1 MAEEMYR
8 SFDGEIRELKAKN
21 EFLTNVRVKLLN
33 NLETR
38 NKWTFTDMKGNKDQF
53 VGKPLLIAYEMG
65 GAKIGAGHNS
75 TTKRDPKTGKEYQS
89 YTGATDQRII
99 GSMSDNPDDIWVETL
114 EDGTEWI
121 VGEGTIWNWYAAEA
135 AAKIKEETD
144 AGKPMSISI
153 EALVTDYHMNG
164 DTEIEDSYIVLGVT
178 LLGDGVRPAVA
189 GAHIAALSEI
199 ASEFEEL
206 KLRAASYN
214 DPEGN
219 NEEPLEDVNS
229 KPQKNN
235 SEKERHTLKAFS
247 KKQLAQLSV
256 KFEGYSVVA
265 AGQDDNGIHVCLMSA
280 DGGTSVYT
288 MENLDATIAPEKIM
302 RNNAQVSFEF
312 GEDVVTVDCCDIT
325 DKLSGSLIEAE
336 AKINTLSAD
345 LDNVRNEIK
354 EMNAIEA
361 KRRIKAAK
369 AMAEST
375 LNAFNSNREEKVE
388 KEVLNSIL
396 EAIDKGE
403 YSECVDAEGCWVG
416 EESVAD
422 AVLAKCAKA
431 QMEMDKLA
439 AQRKNSIKAW
449 SSYGSENNEPDGLA
463 ALIAKFGK

>member
-1 MAEEMYR
+1 MADEMYR
-8 SFDGEIRELKAKN
+8 SFDGEIRELKAQNK
-21 EFLTNVRVKLLN
+21 FLTNVRLSLLN
-33 NLETR
+33 NRTNR
-38 NKWTFTDMKGNKDQF
+38 NNWRFTDMKGNKNQF
-53 VGKPLLIAYEMG
+53 VGKPILIAYEMG

-99 GSMSDNPDDIWVETL
+99 GSMSDNPDDIWVETD
-114 EDGTEWI
+114 ENGAEWI
-121 VGEGTIWNWYAAEA
+121 VGNGTIWNWYAAEA
-135 AAKIKEETD
+135 AAKIKEDT
-144 AGKPMSISI
+144 ANGKPMSISI
-153 EALVTDYHMNG
+153 EALVTEYHMDG
-164 DTEIEDSYIVLGVT
+164 DVEVEDSYLVLGSSI
-178 LLGDGVRPAVA
+178 LGDGVRPAVA

-199 ASEFEEL
+199 DSEFEQL
-206 KLRAASYN
+206 KLRAASYKE
-214 DPEGN
+214 PEGN
-219 NEEPLEDVNS
+219 KEEPLEEGN

-235 SEKERHTLKAFS
+235 SEKEISTLKAFS
-247 KKQLAQLSV
+247 KKQLAALSA
-256 KFEGYSVVA
+256 KFEGYNVVA
-265 AGQDDNGIHVCLMSA
+265 AGENESGIHVCLMSA
-280 DGGTSVYT
+280 DGGTAEYT

-325 DKLSGSLIEAE
+325 DRLSGSIIEAE
-336 AKINTLSAD
+336 AKIATLSAD
-345 LDNVRNEIK
+345 LDSANAQIK

-369 AMAEST
+369 AMAENA
-375 LNAFNSNREEKVE
+375 LNAFNANRDEKVE
-388 KEVLNSIL
+388 KEVLNSIN
-396 EAIDKGE
+396 EAIDRGD

-422 AVLAKCAKA
+422 AVYAKCAKA

-449 SSYGSENNEPDGLA
+449 SAYGSENTEPDGLA